1 MLSPLESADGILV
14 PEAIRDITERKRAE
28 DRLRQQERLL
38 DLAHDAIMVRD
49 MEDRVE
55 FWNHG
60 AEDLY
65 GWSAAEVQGRKAATF
80 LYQDE
85 PAATAAARA
94 DGIEKGKWERE
105 CK

>member
-14 PEAIRDITERKRAE
+14 TAAIRDITERKRAE
-28 DRLRQQERLL
+28 DRLRQQARLL

-55 FWNHG
+55 FWYHG

-65 GWSAAEVQGRKAATF
+65 RWTAAEVQGRKASGF
-80 LYQDE
+80 LNQAQ
-85 PAATAAARA
+85 PASTAAPRA
-94 DGIEKGKWERE
+94 DVIEKGKWT
-105 CK
+105 